1 MNKRGILV
9 VVGLWLGTVAVASA
23 LTWSV
28 ISLAGARVG
37 QPSAIT
43 LPIGS
48 ASATATASSPGTVA
62 SPVAQTDSWTGAA
75 GKLTARCRGDRISLV
90 AATPAVG
97 FSVEIRDRGPE
108 QLRLE
113 FEGRESEQETSLRA
127 TCVDGR
133 PEFAKE

>member
-1 MNKRGILV
+1 MNKRGVMV
-9 VVGLWLGTVAVASA
+9 VVGLWLGTVAIASA

-37 QPSAIT
+37 QPSAVT
-43 LPIGS
+43 LPIAATSAGS
-48 ASATATASSPGTVA
+48 TAGSTA
-62 SPVAQTDSWTGAA
+62 SPVAQTAAWTGTA
-75 GKLTARCRGDRISLV
+75 GKLTARCRGGRISLV

-97 FSVEIRDRGPE
+97 YSVEIKDRGPE

-113 FEGRESEQETSLRA
+113 FEGGGTEQETSLRA

-133 PEFAKE
+133 PEFVKD